1 MLVSSAKKKHHS
13 FQFKFLVTFADKFV
27 TKFRKKP
34 DASVET
40 DSQGLCHKATS
51 VFHQSLA
58 FTGIQSVKC
67 FSLENGSFS
76 GSSEKHLG
84 SISTLMVIEPI

>member
-1 MLVSSAKKKHHS
+1 MLVSSAKKKHLS
-13 FQFKFLVTFADKFV
+13 FQFKFFVTFADKFV
-27 TKFRKKP
+27 AEFRKKP

-40 DSQGLCHKATS
+40 DSQSLCHKATS

-67 FSLENGSFS
+67 FSLEKRFLFRILRKAPRINFDADG
-76 GSSEKHLG
+76 H
-84 SISTLMVIEPI
+84 